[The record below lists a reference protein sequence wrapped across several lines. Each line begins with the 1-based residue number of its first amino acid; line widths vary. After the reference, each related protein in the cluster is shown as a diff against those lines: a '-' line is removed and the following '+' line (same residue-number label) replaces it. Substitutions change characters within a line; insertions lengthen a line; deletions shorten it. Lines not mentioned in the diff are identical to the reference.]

1 VVLHVK
7 AGGILKIPTK
17 NCALPPR
24 DGTAVVKKRY
34 GASVYQREYNYSD
47 IFFDIYFLTDDS
59 QLFFFK
65 LHSIYFFIRS
75 YKESSS
81 EYS

>member
-1 VVLHVK
+1 MK
-7 AGGILKIPTK
+7 YFEKDFIIILF
-17 NCALPPR
+17 
-24 DGTAVVKKRY
+24 
-34 GASVYQREYNYSD
+34 D

-59 QLFFFK
+59 QLLFFK

-81 EYS
+81 EYSCIK